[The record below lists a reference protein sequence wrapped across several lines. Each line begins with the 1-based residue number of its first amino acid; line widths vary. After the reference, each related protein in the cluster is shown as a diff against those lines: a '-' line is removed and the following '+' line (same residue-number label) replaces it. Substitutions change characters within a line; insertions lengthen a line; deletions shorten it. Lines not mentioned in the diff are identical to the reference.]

1 MHLSS
6 ALGSVMDVPVVAAT
20 RLKGRISLQ
29 DNYFLLDFFKIRL
42 KELIQLIPR
51 NHLFRLTLA
60 FQLGIASIV
69 EVAMVGVGDDE
80 KFLVPRHWIWL
91 ADCIISSGLTQTLQQ
106 CQDQKDQQLPYCID
120 ISILFYS
127 IKQIISYI
135 KNCLMAL
142 NYIHSKGPNYC
153 HGIESLPIS
162 IF

>member
-51 NHLFRLTLA
+51 NHIFRLTLA

-69 EVAMVGVGDDE
+69 EVAMAGIGYDE
-80 KFLVPRHWIWL
+80 KFLVLRHWIRL
-91 ADCIISSGLTQTLQQ
+91 ADCIISSGLTLYHILVSSLAEVTGMGFLSVH
-106 CQDQKDQQLPYCID
+106 DEHRRTYLVD
-120 ISILFYS
+120 IMEEARIG
-127 IKQIISYI
+127 I
-135 KNCLMAL
+135 CLTTEGVPAIVAPFCRSMR
-142 NYIHSKGPNYC
+142 
-153 HGIESLPIS
+153 
-162 IF
+162 